1 MLIQLDRTCISAK
14 MPCPKITGWGVCV
27 CVCVLTQWC
36 LTLCDTMDCSLPG
49 SSVHGIFPAKVLE
62 WVVSSWPQDG
72 TLVSSISLQLDEPVL
87 STTQFALLTGWC
99 WRSNVLSRSVLSD
112 SETPG
117 TSARQVPLSM
127 GILQGRNTG
136 VGCHALLQ
144 GIFPTQGS
152 NTGLPHC
159 RWILYH
165 LSHQRSQTG
174 PELQF

>member
-1 MLIQLDRTCISAK
+1 M
-14 MPCPKITGWGVCV
+14 
-27 CVCVLTQWC
+27 
-36 LTLCDTMDCSLPG
+36 
-49 SSVHGIFPAKVLE
+49 
-62 WVVSSWPQDG
+62 
-72 TLVSSISLQLDEPVL
+72 
-87 STTQFALLTGWC
+87 
-99 WRSNVLSRSVLSD
+99 LSRSVLPD

-152 NTGLPHC
+152 NPGLPHC

-165 LSHQRSQTG
+165 LSHQGRSGEAQMGERFQSRQPGARTTVSTKSVMTLTLAHFGPTPPLPQAQGRRRTWCGRRSGRNRLREDRSRVSLRTLQQELHDLVVWRKLLQPLLPPSWLTETQT
-174 PELQF
+174 QS